1 MSDLAKDPP
10 EDLFPINIIAGG
22 LKLAS
27 DELHKKKTRLKKIC
41 YIYVRTRFFKRCL
54 YEIIK

>member
-10 EDLFPINIIAGG
+10 ENLFPINIIAGG

-27 DELHKKKTRLKKIC
+27 DELHKKKTRLKKYAISM
-41 YIYVRTRFFKRCL
+41 
-54 YEIIK
+54 